1 MRRKQGK
8 TIIGLAAGGWLLTTS
23 YCAAAQVVE
32 GDGADGFLIGREE
45 GYLLIG
51 SIVLLIVLFVI
62 TFIHMRKFNKS
73 EKALLAG
80 RSKLSEDY
88 SKLEADYRRL
98 SEEKASLESQYQEV
112 KKERDKAEKLAYTDY
127 LTSLPNEANFIRIL
141 DSVILTLRSGEL
153 IAVVMAEISN
163 FQEICDRSGYK
174 CGDELLID
182 AAHRIMQALDGND
195 ALARGSGSRFLILT
209 QNIENTSGF
218 EDKLKKIQ
226 KVFSYPVVLSTSECF
241 VNLNIGITLVP
252 KDGKSSQTLL
262 KNAETALYEAGRRGE
277 NQYVYF
283 NETLTQEQLVKLQM
297 QADLRGAIAGR
308 EFSVYYQPVVDLH
321 THKIVGAEALVRWK
335 HPKQGILL
343 PADFLPLA
351 EQSGMIVELGRMV
364 LSAVCK
370 EWKSYIEGNREFK
383 IAVNISSRQLRDDE
397 FIGMVEEVL
406 GAEEFPAGCLQFD
419 IEEITRMEDRE
430 VVLDT
435 VLSLKELGIS
445 ICFDNFGKGFSSLN
459 QLLKIPFDSLKVNN
473 ILLDS
478 VFENSFSADVIGNLV
493 ELAHSLKLTVI
504 AEKVEF
510 TEQEEV
516 LVGAGFDC
524 AQGYLYGHPLPFQ
537 EIEQFL

>member
-1 MRRKQGK
+1 MGKQK
-8 TIIGLAAGGWLLTTS
+8 KAIIGLAAGGWLLTTS
-23 YCAAAQVVE
+23 YCAAAQEAE
-32 GDGADGFLIGREE
+32 GDGTEVFMIGREE
-45 GYLLIG
+45 GFLLIG
-51 SIVLLIVLFVI
+51 SIVLLIILFVI

-80 RSKLSEDY
+80 RSRLSGDY
-88 SKLEADYRRL
+88 SQLEAEYNRL
-98 SEEKASLESQYQEV
+98 ADEKSQLESQYQEV

-127 LTSLPNEANFIRIL
+127 LTSLPNEANFVRIL
-141 DSVILTLRSGEL
+141 DSVIVTLRSGEL

-182 AAHRIMQALDGND
+182 AAHRIMQALDEND
-195 ALARGSGSRFLILT
+195 ALAKGSGSRFLILT

-283 NETLTQEQLVKLQM
+283 NESLMQEQLAKLQM
-297 QADLRGAIAGR
+297 QADLRSAIAGQ
-308 EFSVYYQPVVDLH
+308 EFGIYYQPVVDLR
-321 THKIVGAEALVRWK
+321 THKIVGAEALIRWV
-335 HPKQGILL
+335 HPKQGVLL

-351 EQSGMIVELGRMV
+351 EQSGQIVELGRMV
-364 LSAVCK
+364 LATVCREWRDYIRENSA
-370 EWKSYIEGNREFK
+370 FK
-383 IAVNISSRQLRDDE
+383 IAVNISARQLKDDE
-397 FIGMVEEVL
+397 FVKMTEEVL
-406 GAEEFPAGCLQFD
+406 EKEEFPAECLQFD
-419 IEEITRMEDRE
+419 IEEVMCKEE
-430 VVLDT
+430 QET
-435 VLSLKELGIS
+435 VSDIILSLKELGLG

-459 QLLKIPFDSLKVNN
+459 QLLRMPFDSLKVTN

-478 VFENSFSADVIGNLV
+478 VFENGFSADVIKNLV
-493 ELAHSLKLTVI
+493 ELAHNLKLTVI

-516 LVGAGFDC
+516 LIAAGFDY